1 MIRRYLP
8 QSTEELIRWYE
19 QRVAPFSLLAGFIA
33 DNVLFRSIDLLST
46 AITLAVYLVVAIGG
60 SFVLNLVENGR
71 VRHPIILKGSPFL
84 PVVVQFAFGGMFS
97 GFFVLYSESATI
109 AVSWISVAVLAF
121 LLVGNERFRKR
132 YQEFSFQV
140 GVLFVALLGYLFF
153 LVPFAFKRI
162 GPEMFFVS
170 SALSFALIA
179 GYVLGSHRVMPEF
192 VRASIPKISQSIGII
207 FLIFSLLYVTNA
219 IPPLP
224 LALKDGGVYHR
235 VQRIGNGYA
244 VLHEPERWYEE
255 YLPFGQTMHRA
266 PGENLY
272 AFSAVFAPSGISTK
286 LTHEWQHYNTN
297 TEEWDTIAR
306 VQFPVAGGRDGGYR
320 GYSTTASRLAG
331 KWRVNVLTSYGQ
343 VVGRISFTVVNV
355 PGQVELEEKVL

>member
-1 MIRRYLP
+1 MIRQYLP
-8 QSTEELIRWYE
+8 RSTEELIRWYE
-19 QRVAPFSLLAGFIA
+19 RHVAPFSLLAGFIV
-33 DNVLFRSIDLLST
+33 DNILFRNIDLLST
-46 AITLAVYLVVAIGG
+46 TITLALYLAVAVGG
-60 SFVLNLVENGR
+60 SFVLNLVESGR
-71 VRHPIILKGSPFL
+71 VRHRVVLQFSPFL

-109 AVSWISVAVLAF
+109 AVSWVSVVVLAF

-132 YQEFSFQV
+132 YQRFSFQV
-140 GVLFVALLGYLFF
+140 GVLFVVLLGYLFF
-153 LVPFAFKRI
+153 LVPFALKRI

-170 SALSFALIA
+170 SALSVVLIT
-179 GYVLGSHRVMPEF
+179 GYVFGTRKVMPEL
-192 VRASIPKISQSIGII
+192 VRTHMPNIAQSIGLI

-235 VQRIGNGYA
+235 IQRIGTDYIA
-244 VLHEPERWYEE
+244 LHEPELWYEE
-255 YLPFGQTMHRA
+255 YLPFGQTFHRA
-266 PGENLY
+266 PGENLH

-286 LTHEWQHYNTN
+286 LTHEWQHYNPD

-320 GYSTTASRLAG
+320 GYSTTASRLTG

-343 VVGRISFTVVNV
+343 VVGRISFTVVDV
-355 PGQVELEEKVL
+355 PGPVELEEKTL